1 MSVPDTAPISGFE
14 PASPAWRE
22 AFFRDPYPAYRALR
36 EAGRPAWLEHIRPES
51 RSAGVWLF
59 SRHADALEIFRD
71 GDHFSKDIS
80 RTRPPGRGTAYD
92 AQMLLRD
99 GADHARLRRLVAPW
113 FSDAALI
120 DLEPVIRECALALCG
135 RIAGRDTCDL
145 VADFAEPLP
154 QVVIARFLG
163 LPDADLPTIRSCSLL
178 FSAGFDSLLAGE
190 EANRLGRDA
199 GMRRFL
205 GYLEHRIARAG
216 ELAPESR
223 VRRLVQ
229 FRDEGAMTHE
239 ELVAMLGLLAFAGHE
254 TTISL
259 IASGL
264 LLILGSRGQRELVA
278 SQQGLLP
285 TAIEEVLRY
294 ESPEQRTTFRTV
306 VEPVAIGGHDLAP
319 GEQIGVI
326 IGAANRDDAVFPDAE
341 RFDVTRDPNPHLAF
355 GSGAHVC
362 LGKGLARLEARIAL
376 ATLLEAFPHV
386 ELAAA
391 EPAWRRDSFFR
402 ALERLPARV
411 GPRA

>member
-1 MSVPDTAPISGFE
+1 MPDTAPIPGFE

-22 AFFRDPYPAYRALR
+22 AFVRNPYPVYRVLR

-51 RSAGVWLF
+51 RSTGIWLF

-120 DLEPVIRECALALCG
+120 DLEPVIRECAHALCG

-145 VADFAEPLP
+145 VADFAEQLP

-216 ELAPESR
+216 DLAPESR
-223 VRRLVQ
+223 VRRLVE
-229 FRDEGAMTHE
+229 FRDEGSMTHE

-254 TTISL
+254 TSISL

-294 ESPEQRTTFRTV
+294 ESPTQRTTFGTV
-306 VEPVAIGGHDLAP
+306 VEPVAIGGHDLSP

-391 EPAWRRDSFFR
+391 EPTWRRNSFFR
-402 ALERLPARV
+402 ALERLPACV